1 MRRKFSVMSFR
12 GRGQVRERT
21 AGEGEDSR

>member
-1 MRRKFSVMSFR
+1 MRMKFSVMSFR